1 MKLRYISMCFAA
13 LALVATSCS
22 DEEEA
27 RYLSAGQVSTSYVT
41 ISPDGGTAKIT
52 LNANA
57 DWTMDYEVEY
67 ETDKL
72 DPEKG
77 KVNYIEKATQLTMK
91 NDKVDNTWIT
101 VSPANGGAGTT
112 EISFTAP
119 ATTNDRQSTLKIKIG
134 DSYQTLVVSQKAAAS
149 ELPLSTV
156 ADVVKNG
163 TDGKTYRVKGSCNS
177 IANTNY
183 GNWYMTD
190 DEGNSLYIYGTVDD
204 SGANNWSSF
213 NIEVG
218 DIVTVEGPRTNYN
231 GTIELV
237 NATFIKVEKA
247 LLASK
252 ETAKTI
258 EKAASTFTLTMT
270 QKGETMQFSVDD
282 NCDWLKFNPSGYSVN
297 DKGDYVFTLEATEN
311 TTGATRKGTLYF
323 NSTKGKSSTRLPITI
338 TQLATV
344 SEANVTIAALRAKI
358 TSTNKKSPDAFFV
371 ELKDA
376 MVSFVSGSN
385 FFIEDGTAGLTLY
398 NSELKLKAGDV
409 ITGKVWGS
417 GYQYN
422 GVPQATEFHYE
433 LAKVTSGATVK
444 PTVVTLAEL
453 TADPNK
459 YISRF
464 VRLENATV
472 ATAIDV
478 NYTAVTSAGSVTD
491 GTNTVA
497 LNHQSTG
504 TYKQKNMTK
513 DDKGTKMYYYFQA
526 AQGATVSFN
535 AVPTLYKGAVQL
547 NIYKADWLK

>member
-1 MKLRYISMCFAA
+1 M
-13 LALVATSCS
+13 
-22 DEEEA
+22 
-27 RYLSAGQVSTSYVT
+27 
-41 ISPDGGTAKIT
+41 
-52 LNANA
+52 
-57 DWTMDYEVEY
+57 
-67 ETDKL
+67 
-72 DPEKG
+72 
-77 KVNYIEKATQLTMK
+77 
-91 NDKVDNTWIT
+91 
-101 VSPANGGAGTT
+101 
-112 EISFTAP
+112 
-119 ATTNDRQSTLKIKIG
+119 
-134 DSYQTLVVSQKAAAS
+134 
-149 ELPLSTV
+149 

-218 DIVTVEGPRTNYN
+218 DVVTVEGPRTNYN

-247 LLASK
+247 LLSSK

-270 QKGETMQFSVDD
+270 QKGETMQFSVADD
-282 NCDWLKFNPSGYSVN
+282 CDWLTFKPNGYTVN
-297 DKGDYVFTLEATEN
+297 GDDELVFTLEAKEN
-311 TTGATRKGTLYF
+311 TTGAVRKGTLYF
-323 NSTKGKSSTRLPITI
+323 NSTKGKSSTRLPVTI
-338 TQLATV
+338 TQLA
-344 SEANVTIAALRAKI
+344 SESEGNKSIAELRAKI
-358 TSTNKKSPDAFFV
+358 TSTDKKNPNAFFV

-376 MVSFVSGSN
+376 KVSFVSGSN
-385 FFIEDGTAGLTLY
+385 FFLEDGTAGLTLY
-398 NSELKLKAGDV
+398 NGELKLKAGDV

-433 LAKVTSGATVK
+433 LAEVSSGNTVK

-453 TADPNK
+453 VAEPNK

-464 VRLENATV
+464 VRLENASV

-478 NYTAVTSAGSVTD
+478 DFTAVKSAGSVTD

-497 LNHQSTG
+497 LSHQSTG

-526 AQGATVSFN
+526 AQGSSVSFN
-535 AVPTLYKGAVQL
+535 AVPTLYKGALQL